1 MPITQLECFRATV
14 AHQPHDGFLFYAD
27 FTPDLERRLRER
39 YGLGS
44 DDSLQRHLGMYT
56 PHNVAPLP
64 PAGPLPRPEFER
76 YFEGVERPPG
86 AFINELGVLE
96 VPGSLY
102 HFTRYVSPLRN
113 AQRFDELKGFP
124 FRSVEGYTTT
134 HMAGEVEDAH
144 RHGRVACCWVG
155 HMYEDAWQIRGYE
168 PFLMDMRLRPEWCE
182 YILDRISE
190 RNLAVATAAARAGV
204 DLITTGD
211 DVANQQRLMFAPAD
225 WRRFMKP
232 RWAAVYAAARA
243 IKPDL
248 EIWYHSDGNI
258 EAIIPELIEIGVTI
272 LNPVQPECLDPFE
285 VKRRYGDRLV
295 IDGALGTQTTM
306 PFGTPGQVRETIRRY
321 ARTLGADG
329 AYIISPT
336 HVLEPEVPIENI
348 EAFVETAREFGELV

>member
-1 MPITQLECFRATV
+1 
-14 AHQPHDGFLFYAD
+14 
-27 FTPDLERRLRER
+27 
-39 YGLGS
+39 
-44 DDSLQRHLGMYT
+44 
-56 PHNVAPLP
+56 
-64 PAGPLPRPEFER
+64 
-76 YFEGVERPPG
+76 
-86 AFINELGVLE
+86 